1 MDVIFRTPRLY
12 LRKLTPEDRLSL
24 CETLQDGQA
33 MYAYEH
39 AFSETEVDEWL
50 DRQLARYRTD
60 GFGLWALIRSA
71 DGAFLGQC
79 GITMQSW
86 GERRVPEIG
95 YMLARRF
102 WHNGYMPSARSVCPR
117 CTPSSAKTIFLPA
130 ASPNGTGCMLSVRS
144 SSITMGLR
152 CRTLSIA
159 RSGKKRSKYNLF
171 RLFSK

>member
-60 GFGLWALIRSA
+60 GFGLWALIRLA

-95 YMLARRF
+95 YLLARRSGTTDMQRRGRSAAA
-102 WHNGYMPSARSVCPR
+102 NMPSARSVCPR

-159 RSGKKRSKYNLF
+159 
-171 RLFSK
+171 